1 MDCLIVYKSV
11 HHGNTEKVAKA
22 MAEIL
27 DADLGAPEDIDS
39 GIVVDYDLIGFGSGI
54 YHSKHHGSILDFV
67 DEVSPER
74 GKKAFIF
81 STSGMRSFP
90 IFHDFNKALLKR
102 LNSVGFKVIDNFS
115 CRGYDTNGVLEYI
128 GGINKG
134 KPDQEDLENAREF
147 ARSLEDIIAVVEK

>member
-22 MAEIL
+22 MADIL
-27 DADLGAPEDIDS
+27 DADLIAPEEIDS
-39 GIVVDYDLIGFGSGI
+39 EIVENYDLIGFGSGI
-54 YHSKHHGSILDFV
+54 YHSKHHGSILGFV
-67 DEVSPER
+67 EEISPVR
-74 GKKAFIF
+74 NKKAFIF
-81 STSGMRSFP
+81 STSGMRRIP

-128 GGINKG
+128 GGINEG
-134 KPDQEDLENAREF
+134 KPDQEDLENARGF
-147 ARSLEDIIAVVEK
+147 ARSLKESIAVVGK